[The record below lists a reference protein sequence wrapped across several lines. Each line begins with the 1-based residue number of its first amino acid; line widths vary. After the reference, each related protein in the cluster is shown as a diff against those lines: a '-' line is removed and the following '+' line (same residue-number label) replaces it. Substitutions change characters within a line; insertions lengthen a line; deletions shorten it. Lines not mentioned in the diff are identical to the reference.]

1 MAHPPSRERGAA
13 TVEYAGLVLLVA
25 ALIATLIAAVASSP
39 PTTAAHELGSTL
51 ARRLR
56 CAPALPGPCWR
67 DPLTL
72 AYGRPLAGAVRAL
85 APSPHTAAAADGSPL
100 LPVDFRYCRSESC
113 AVPKPGPEGRH
124 LTGSGRRT
132 TAFTVVEDERRSSGI
147 VRISYWLYRP
157 GLGWEPVRREAGR
170 GELAAA
176 SRVRVLKSTDPV
188 LVPLETLPGRDQ
200 YRFPAGEVP
209 PWQWKVD
216 GIYAG

>member
-1 MAHPPSRERGAA
+1 MPHPPSRERGAA

-67 DPLTL
+67 DPLSL

-85 APSPHTAAAADGSPL
+85 APSPQTARAADGSAL

-113 AVPKPGPEGRH
+113 ALPGPRYG
-124 LTGSGRRT
+124 LTASNRRVS
-132 TAFTVVEDERRSSGI
+132 AFVSVSDHRRSTGI
-147 VRISYWLYRP
+147 VEITYWLYRP
-157 GLGWEPVRREAGR
+157 TLGWSRVVREATSQ
-170 GELAAA
+170 EVAATA
-176 SRVRVLKSTDPV
+176 STPLLETD
-188 LVPLETLPGRDQ
+188 VPKVVALETLSGRDS
-200 YRFPAGEVP
+200 YVFRAGEEP
-209 PWQWKVD
+209 PWRGLVETRYP
-216 GIYAG
+216 GM

>member
-1 MAHPPSRERGAA
+1 MPHPPSRERGAA

-39 PTTAAHELGSTL
+39 PTSAARELGSTL

-85 APSPHTAAAADGSPL
+85 APSPQTARAADGSPL

-113 AVPKPGPEGRH
+113 ALPGPRYG
-124 LTGSGRRT
+124 LTASNRRVN
-132 TAFTVVEDERRSSGI
+132 AFVSVSDHRRSTGI
-147 VRISYWLYRP
+147 VEITYWLYRP
-157 GLGWEPVRREAGR
+157 TLGWSRVVREATSQ
-170 GELAAA
+170 EVAATA
-176 SRVRVLKSTDPV
+176 STPLLESDVPK
-188 LVPLETLPGRDQ
+188 LVALETLSGRDS
-200 YRFPAGEVP
+200 YVFRAGEEP
-209 PWQWKVD
+209 PWRGLVETRYP
-216 GIYAG
+216 GM